1 MRLLGIDLG
10 TKKIGLAITDI
21 EQKFTFP
28 LKTLENKD
36 IEFKSSINEIGKIIF
51 KYKNE
56 IGKIILG
63 FPTKMDGSETKWTK
77 KVKEF
82 KQNLYKVVKLPIILQ
97 DERMTTINA
106 NTFLKEEMFFSCAL
120 TKKKKDEASAAII
133 IDEYLKKKR
142 KREKKN

>member
-63 FPTKMDGSETKWTK
+63 FPTKMDGSETK
-77 KVKEF
+77 
-82 KQNLYKVVKLPIILQ
+82 
-97 DERMTTINA
+97 
-106 NTFLKEEMFFSCAL
+106 
-120 TKKKKDEASAAII
+120 
-133 IDEYLKKKR
+133 
-142 KREKKN
+142 